1 MSIFG
6 KFHVPSSAFA
16 LHETLTAVPDL
27 AIEIERVVVTDE
39 VLTPYF
45 WISGVS
51 PSAFETAAR
60 GDPTIQHIKKLDEF
74 ADSAL
79 YRAEWTA
86 QVQSVLYAYTE
97 IDAVIL
103 EATGTDQRW
112 ELRIR
117 FDDRDQLGAFQDYCE
132 RHRIA
137 FSLQQLTQLSQPK
150 TGGQYG
156 LTPKQQEALVAAW
169 EAGYFET
176 PKEAALTDVAD
187 ELDITQQS
195 LSKRLQRANQALIGN
210 TLVVSAEYAA
220 PDAPDPDLKH

>member
-1 MSIFG
+1 MSLFG
-6 KFHVPSSAFA
+6 KFRVPSSAFA
-16 LHETLTAVPDL
+16 LHETLTAVPEMG
-27 AIEIERVVVTDE
+27 IEIERVVVTDE

-51 PSAFETAAR
+51 PGAFESAAQD
-60 GDPTIQHIKKLDEF
+60 DPTIQHIKRLDEF

-97 IDAVIL
+97 IEAVIL

-112 ELRIR
+112 ELRMR

-132 RHRIA
+132 EHRIA

-169 EAGYFET
+169 KAGYFET
-176 PKEAALTDVAD
+176 PRESSLSDVAD
-187 ELDITQQS
+187 DLDITQQS
-195 LSKRLQRANQALIGN
+195 LSKRIQRANQTLIGN

-220 PDAPDPDLKH
+220 PDTPDPDLKH